1 MSELSTIQK
10 GVYFSATVPLKQ
22 RRAKTWLNNASTV
35 SFYLK
40 LWLPQN
46 CDCSFLWNAC
56 TKPKVYNLFMTRT
69 EAHSK
74 LVSLGPQGGLT
85 SAWLAVESLVS
96 SDFQSQQCCGTA
108 DGRSLCK
115 PSQHWDEFLLE
126 PQLCFLIH
134 FPVHKG
140 SYLNLTS
147 DKISPAKL
155 YIKFFPLH
163 HLRRIELE
171 INCLPNL
178 KMLYQRQN
186 PSSLW

>member
-1 MSELSTIQK
+1 M
-10 GVYFSATVPLKQ
+10 
-22 RRAKTWLNNASTV
+22 V

-46 CDCSFLWNAC
+46 CGCSFLWNAC

-74 LVSLGPQGGLT
+74 LVSLGPRGGLT

-126 PQLCFLIH
+126 PDSFSISAGAWFNFCWSLIFWFIFH
-134 FPVHKG
+134 FTKVAILIWQVIK
-140 SYLNLTS
+140 SLLQNSILN
-147 DKISPAKL
+147 
-155 YIKFFPLH
+155 
-163 HLRRIELE
+163 
-171 INCLPNL
+171 
-178 KMLYQRQN
+178 
-186 PSSLW
+186 SSLFTISGGLS